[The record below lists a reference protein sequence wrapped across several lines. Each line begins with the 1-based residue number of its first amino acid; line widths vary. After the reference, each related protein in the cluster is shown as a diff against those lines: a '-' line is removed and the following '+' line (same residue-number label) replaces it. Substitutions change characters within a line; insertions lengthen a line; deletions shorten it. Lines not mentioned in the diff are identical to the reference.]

1 MKISVIGAA
10 GCVGSAISSQ
20 IVQQRL
26 ADELMVAD
34 IRKDWLE
41 HHAIDFFDQAVAENI
56 NIRVKMGWYE
66 DLAGSE
72 IVVMAAGV
80 GVAAGMR
87 SSGGQMT
94 SRQHLLPDNLKIVR
108 EWTPQFERFCP
119 DAIVIMVTNPAD
131 VLTYAAYLSDSK
143 KERRRFIG
151 YDLNDTVRFRIAVA
165 EALSVAPSRVQAIV
179 AGEHGGSMVP
189 LFSTVKVGGKTVN
202 IPQDVRA
209 KILARTSDY
218 LPHMLRLNLPRTS
231 GWLTGVGVAQMISAI
246 VKNSGDVIPCCVV
259 VDGEYGYKNMSLGLP
274 VAIGKQGVKKII
286 ELNLTGEEQKLLDA
300 SVTNVQKSI
309 DYVTA
314 H

>member
-1 MKISVIGAA
+1 
-10 GCVGSAISSQ
+10 
-20 IVQQRL
+20 
-26 ADELMVAD
+26 
-34 IRKDWLE
+34 
-41 HHAIDFFDQAVAENI
+41 
-56 NIRVKMGWYE
+56 MGWYE

-108 EWTPQFERFCP
+108 EWATQFERYCP

-131 VLTYAAYLSDSK
+131 VLTYAAYLSCSK
-143 KERRRFIG
+143 KERRRFLG

-165 EALSVAPSRVQAIV
+165 EALSTPASQVQGV
-179 AGEHGGSMVP
+179 VVGEHGGSMVP
-189 LFSTVKVGGKTVN
+189 LFSSVKVGGKTVN

-231 GWLTGVGVAQMISAI
+231 GWLTGVGVAQMVSAI

-259 VDGEYGYKNMSLGLP
+259 VDGEYGYKNTSLGLP

-286 ELNLTGEEQKLLDA
+286 ELKLTGEEKKLLDSSEA
-300 SVTNVQKSI
+300 NVQKSI
-309 DYVTA
+309 DYVIA

>member
-56 NIRVKMGWYE
+56 DIRVKMGWYE

-108 EWTPQFERFCP
+108 EWAAQFERYCP

-131 VLTYAAYLSDSK
+131 VLTYAAYLSCSK
-143 KERRRFIG
+143 KS
-151 YDLNDTVRFRIAVA
+151 AA
-165 EALSVAPSRVQAIV
+165 A
-179 AGEHGGSMVP
+179 
-189 LFSTVKVGGKTVN
+189 FSAT
-202 IPQDVRA
+202 I
-209 KILARTSDY
+209 
-218 LPHMLRLNLPRTS
+218 
-231 GWLTGVGVAQMISAI
+231 
-246 VKNSGDVIPCCVV
+246 
-259 VDGEYGYKNMSLGLP
+259 
-274 VAIGKQGVKKII
+274 
-286 ELNLTGEEQKLLDA
+286 
-300 SVTNVQKSI
+300 
-309 DYVTA
+309 
-314 H
+314 